1 MRPPDRVHVLY
12 IIPMFAPRGVG
23 VRLLYYGIFCIAK
36 SLLQTHICFTHTRT
50 RAHTRPHTEP
60 SLPSPGVAL
69 ACLGSRQSSSS
80 ARLSV
85 GKTQR

>member
-36 SLLQTHICFTHTRT
+36 SLLQTHLFHSHSHARTHSATHG
-50 RAHTRPHTEP
+50 AEP
-60 SLPSPGVAL
+60 PL
-69 ACLGSRQSSSS
+69 ARCRSRVHLGSRQSSSS